1 MVPYAIARYARGREK
16 QVSSVVYLPD
26 MARAMGVL
34 VAAGKGSGKSRLMG
48 RVICLQDF
56 LKGRA
61 QVIIDPNGPT
71 IDNLLDSIRRLP
83 EPQRT
88 EALKRLVYVDMSGRD
103 GHIMAWPLYYRY
115 QGESLYEAAVRLI
128 EVIRR
133 LDPALTSASI
143 EGFNAISEVG
153 INAGMV
159 AVALS
164 WQITQVSDLIVTPE
178 RYTRELQWVA
188 ATYPE
193 AGLAANYFLSVLPS
207 LKPAEKER
215 KVGAFLRKIAVFSL
229 EPTLQAMVAAHEPRI
244 DWEAVIS
251 AGKTVL
257 LDFRGVL
264 DAERRRFLM
273 LWVFREFLTYI
284 KRRGAG
290 RHTPVGL
297 VVDELTALYNFDAQ
311 AGSTIFAT
319 DLDELIN
326 VLARNYN
333 VWLLLALQELFQVD
347 EKSRKTLLAMGTK
360 IIGVTTDSEAALT
373 LARAFIPYD
382 PTLIKHF
389 DPVYDMRGTIVDFTP
404 RYWSIEEQQL
414 LAAQAFQTLKPFHFL
429 VKVSEREGDVT
440 GHLQPLSIANREQ
453 GVWVDEVAVTR
464 LRGELAAQSGVP
476 VRVLAPPV
484 APTVQVE
491 DQQEPSHEDAEH
503 DKLEL
508 YEPADT
514 DDVFSFREEYDPNT
528 Y

>member
-1 MVPYAIARYARGREK
+1 MVPFAIARYARKREK
-16 QVSSVVYLPD
+16 PLSSVVYLPD
-26 MARAMGVL
+26 KARSMGTL
-34 VAAGKGSGKSRLMG
+34 LAASKGSGKSRLMG
-48 RVICLQDF
+48 RVICFQDF

-61 QVIIDPNGPT
+61 QIVIDPNGPT
-71 IDNLLDSIRRLP
+71 IDNLLDKIRRLP
-83 EPQRT
+83 EPHQA
-88 EALKRLVYVDMSGRD
+88 EALKRVVYVDMSGRD
-103 GHIMAWPLYYRY
+103 GHVMAWPLYYRY

-143 EGFNAISEVG
+143 EGFNAIAEVG
-153 INAGMV
+153 TYAGMV

-164 WQITQVSDLIVTPE
+164 WQITQVADLVATPE

-193 AGLAANYFLSVLPS
+193 AGQAANYFLSVLPS

-229 EPTLQAMVAAHEPRI
+229 EPTLRAMVASHEPRI
-244 DWEAVIS
+244 DWEAVIG

-264 DAERRRFLM
+264 DSERRRFLM

-311 AGSTIFAT
+311 AGSTIFAA

-326 VLARNYN
+326 VLARNYS

-347 EKSRKTLLAMGTK
+347 EKSRKTLLTMGTK

-373 LARAFIPYD
+373 LAGAFMPYD

-404 RYWSIEEQQL
+404 RYWSIEEQLL
-414 LAAQAFQTLKPFHFL
+414 LAARAFQTLKPFHFL

-440 GHLQPLSIANREQ
+440 GHMQPLSIANLEP
-453 GVWVDEVAVTR
+453 GVWVDEVAVTH
-464 LRGELAAQSGVP
+464 LRSELAAQSGVP
-476 VRVLAPPV
+476 VRVLAPPA
-484 APTVQVE
+484 APAVQGA
-491 DQQEPSHEDAEH
+491 QLQEPSHEHDAH
-503 DKLEL
+503 DRLEV
-508 YEPADT
+508 YEPAT
-514 DDVFSFREEYDPNT
+514 ELDVVNFREEYDPHA